1 MKSQNESFLVYKI
14 TNKING
20 KIYVGQTTRMLDT
33 RIKEHTYADTPLGED
48 IRKYGITNFTIE
60 ILTVCLSVDQL
71 SELEKEYI
79 EKLNCRVPNG
89 YNQFSGV
96 EILQTKSASETF
108 SNRRDEIIS
117 ACAKLYQNFSFK
129 EITLQKIGD
138 ATTFTRTSIYNYFH
152 TKEEIFLALLQRE
165 YELWIEELDA
175 IEKNYAALTREEFA
189 DKLAKSLENRVQLLK
204 LMSMNHYDM
213 ESNSRLENLIE
224 FKKSY
229 GNSLNA
235 VKRCLEKFF
244 PNMTEP
250 DKENFLYA
258 FFPFIYGIY
267 PYAIVTDKQRDA
279 MLEANTNYVYHTIY
293 ELAYNCVK
301 KLLGEN

>member
-33 RIKEHTYADTPLGED
+33 RIKESTYADSPLGKD
-48 IRKYGITNFTIE
+48 VRKYGITNFIIE
-60 ILTVCLSVDQL
+60 ILAVCSSVDQL
-71 SELEKEYI
+71 NEFEKEYI
-79 EKLNCRVPNG
+79 EKLNCKIPNG
-89 YNQFSGV
+89 YNQPS
-96 EILQTKSASETF
+96 SSERPAKPSPEVF

-165 YELWIEELDA
+165 YELWIEALSA
-175 IEKNYAALTREEFA
+175 IEENNAALTRDEFA

-213 ESNSRLENLIE
+213 ESNSRIESLIE
-224 FKKSY
+224 FKRSY
-229 GNSLNA
+229 GNSLKA
-235 VKRCLEKFF
+235 VKRCLDKFF
-244 PNMTEP
+244 PAMTER

-258 FFPFIYGIY
+258 FFPFVYGIY

-279 MLEANTNYVYHTIY
+279 MYEANTNYVYHTIY

-301 KLLGEN
+301 KLLA

>member
-1 MKSQNESFLVYKI
+1 MPKCSPEFLE
-14 TNKING
+14 G
-20 KIYVGQTTRMLDT
+20 
-33 RIKEHTYADTPLGED
+33 
-48 IRKYGITNFTIE
+48 
-60 ILTVCLSVDQL
+60 
-71 SELEKEYI
+71 
-79 EKLNCRVPNG
+79 
-89 YNQFSGV
+89 
-96 EILQTKSASETF
+96 
-108 SNRRDEIIS
+108 RRDEIIS
-117 ACAKLYQNFSFK
+117 ACARLYQNYSFK

-175 IEKNYAALTREEFA
+175 IEKNNAALTREEFA

-213 ESNSRLENLIE
+213 ESNSRIENLIE

-229 GNSLNA
+229 GNSLTA
-235 VKRCLEKFF
+235 VKRCLDKFF
-244 PNMTEP
+244 PAMTER

-279 MLEANTNYVYHTIY
+279 MLEAGTNYVYHSIY

-301 KLLGEN
+301 NILGER